1 MKRNMIIT
9 AIAAA
14 AMVLALGLS
23 AQAQPKGKGAG
34 AGKGAAPG
42 KGPKLDKPGKGMWH
56 KGFGHGGGI
65 LEGIADSV
73 DELSLTADQKKKIKE
88 IRTACRD
95 KVAELK
101 GQKHEIVQA
110 MVTELKKKKPDM
122 NKLAAKHEEMKAIKN
137 TIMDLRFAMVLDV
150 YNVLTDKQ
158 KTKLWEILDAKAPC
172 KGDPANCPKGK
183 GQGDCPFAKGKSK

>member
-23 AQAQPKGKGAG
+23 AQAQT
-34 AGKGAAPG
+34 
-42 KGPKLDKPGKGMWH
+42 KGPKYDKPGKGMWH

-65 LEGIADSV
+65 LGGIANAV
-73 DELSLTADQKKKIKE
+73 DELSLSADQKKKIKE

-101 GQKHEIVQA
+101 GQKHEIMQA
-110 MVTELKKKKPDM
+110 MVAELKKKKPDM
-122 NKLAAKHEEMKAIKN
+122 NKLAVKHEEMKAIKN
-137 TIMDLRFAMVLDV
+137 TIADLHFAMVLDV

-183 GQGDCPFAKGKSK
+183 GKGKGMGPGAPGKGAK